1 MSFFLYNNA
10 SGCWPHHLGRI
21 WFDATGTEIECSGLK
36 VAWHIHSYRIALTIT
51 HATCQ
56 PKFPESRKILSA
68 VLSYPISRNIC
79 IYPVLLSFSTFL
91 VQTHER
97 QNSGYRP
104 HNLVSI
110 FFLCNWRRIQ
120 IQDIN
125 VVALLIKA
133 LNDTLHTHILQNFFV
148 KLPRKKPPLFLLDS
162 LDGCA
167 GIDFLIAH
175 AY

>member
-1 MSFFLYNNA
+1 MRHVNQSSQNLEKFCLRFYHTQFLVTFAYT
-10 SGCWPHHLGRI
+10 P
-21 WFDATGTEIECSGLK
+21 
-36 VAWHIHSYRIALTIT
+36 Y
-51 HATCQ
+51 
-56 PKFPESRKILSA
+56 
-68 VLSYPISRNIC
+68 
-79 IYPVLLSFSTFL
+79 LLSFSTFL

>member
-1 MSFFLYNNA
+1 MRHVNQSSQNVEKFSLRFL
-10 SGCWPHHLGRI
+10 
-21 WFDATGTEIECSGLK
+21 
-36 VAWHIHSYRIALTIT
+36 IT
-51 HATCQ
+51 LACT
-56 PKFPESRKILSA
+56 P
-68 VLSYPISRNIC
+68 Y
-79 IYPVLLSFSTFL
+79 LLNFSTFL

-133 LNDTLHTHILQNFFV
+133 LNDTLHTHILQKFFV
-148 KLPRKKPPLFLLDS
+148 KLPRKKPPLFLLDC
-162 LDGCA
+162 LDDCA
-167 GIDFLIAH
+167 GIDFLIAY